1 VKYQIGFRRNRREA
15 VFLSAQRDVHFCPE
29 ADIRVNCYRGATANM
44 PAGLRSEYRIV
55 TDMPRDKVILA
66 KLKFALLAAAIL
78 FTTPAES
85 RSGVIK
91 AETYACT
98 SWGAAHEYT
107 LQSLTAKGGQINKF
121 CPIRLPKGTKVDV
134 INDFDDGYA
143 IVTRRGKTWW
153 VDGERVQ

>member
-1 VKYQIGFRRNRREA
+1 MADTGFCVA
-15 VFLSAQRDVHFCPE
+15 HVHFCPE
-29 ADIRVNCYRGATANM
+29 AHIRVNYYRGATANM
-44 PAGLRSEYRIV
+44 PAGSRSEYRIV
-55 TDMPRDKVILA
+55 TDMPCDKVIVA
-66 KLKFALLAAAIL
+66 KLKFGSLAAALAIL